1 MPAPLQFRTGLPTRA
16 TLSALTTKFNFAN
29 GTSYSCAFY
38 SSAYPSIR
46 FLGGPSN
53 EHLPDFIAELEKV
66 GCRVASFALHDPD
79 KMQEGSIVLR
89 SLRAP

>member
-1 MPAPLQFRTGLPTRA
+1 MSAPLQFRTGLPTRA
-16 TLSALTTKFNFAN
+16 TLSALTTKFNSAN

-46 FLGGPSN
+46 FLGDPSN
-53 EHLPDFIAELEKV
+53 EHLTAFITALEEA
-66 GCRVASFALHDPD
+66 GCRVANFTTHNPE
-79 KMQEGSIVLR
+79 KMQEGAIVLR

>member
-1 MPAPLQFRTGLPTRA
+1 MSVQLQFRTGLPTRA
-16 TLSALTTKFNFAN
+16 TLSSLIAKFNSAN

-53 EHLPDFIAELEKV
+53 EHLPAFLAEIEKF
-66 GCRVASFALHDPD
+66 GCRVASYTSHDSE
-79 KMQEGSIVLR
+79 KLQEGTIVLR
-89 SLRAP
+89 STRAP

>member
-16 TLSALTTKFNFAN
+16 TLSALVTKFNFAN

-53 EHLPDFIAELEKV
+53 ERLPDFIPMLEEA
-66 GCRVASFALHDPD
+66 GCRVASFTSHNPE
-79 KMQEGSIVLR
+79 KMQEGAIVLR